1 MSLVSISEK
10 ISHLRFTYTYTAHQH
25 REKVSKIFHKL
36 FLYLP
41 ISAIMNLIFH
51 TARLGNFMTS
61 YRNKFLSCFSPH
73 YEQYNEVN
81 FSDHLI
87 CRHIFQRSPS
97 ETEKLLTSKN
107 PAWNHILLNRQNQR
121 F

>member
-1 MSLVSISEK
+1 
-10 ISHLRFTYTYTAHQH
+10 
-25 REKVSKIFHKL
+25 
-36 FLYLP
+36 
-41 ISAIMNLIFH
+41 MNLIFH

-61 YRNKFLSCFSPH
+61 YRISVFLALSPH

-87 CRHIFQRSPS
+87 CRHIFQQSLS